1 MGLINDLYTIY
12 TQEKNKAL
20 YTQEVVYGNKDKSDA
35 FDRLIKKQRKQL
47 RIFYAKMMIT
57 ALAFG
62 IAIWII
68 YG

>member
-1 MGLINDLYTIY
+1 MGFINDLYTIY
-12 TQEKNKAL
+12 TQEKNKAI

-47 RIFYAKMMIT
+47 RIFRAKMMII
-57 ALAFG
+57 AVAFG

>member
-1 MGLINDLYTIY
+1 MGFINDLYAIY
-12 TQEKNKAL
+12 TQEKNKAI

-47 RIFYAKMMIT
+47 RIFRAKMMII
-57 ALAFG
+57 AVAFG